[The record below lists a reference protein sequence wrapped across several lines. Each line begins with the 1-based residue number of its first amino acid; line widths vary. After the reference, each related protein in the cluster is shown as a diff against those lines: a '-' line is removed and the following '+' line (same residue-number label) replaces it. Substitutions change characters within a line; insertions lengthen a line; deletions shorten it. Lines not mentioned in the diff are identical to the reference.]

1 MKIAFFLGAG
11 ASVCAGMPTT
21 KTLMT
26 GMLTKHQNC
35 VFGPILRQYA
45 GSDIEDLYGDIKSL
59 LDLKSNKVLAELP
72 IACAGSPVLDVVQDV
87 EEDGP
92 FFERDCKEHA
102 KLGVYEDHPELFE
115 PTFEQLEALQL
126 AARNYMFDTIRTNP
140 KRFAEYKKTFAQL
153 HKFAGDEPVTVI
165 TTNYDM
171 LVEEYCSDNDIKI
184 ADYFK
189 RGPHSLRG
197 TWLGQIHTDDYRVK
211 LVKLHGS
218 LNWHKNDDGE
228 ILCENA
234 IVQHDFTRDVLVAP
248 TPDKQDKASTPFSI
262 LLGRFNEILTDLDL
276 LVVIGFSFRDKELS
290 DKIKTKADDAGM
302 RVICISKELDPWTT
316 SRCQRL
322 RVENGSV
329 KAMKKLERE
338 SKHPNMYAFES
349 EFGSMQ
355 MDDIMIVLEHVRS
368 CTPAY
373 ARERA

>member
-1 MKIAFFLGAG
+1 MGAG
-11 ASVCAGMPTT
+11 SSVCAGMPTT
-21 KTLMT
+21 KTLMD
-26 GMLTKHQNC
+26 GMLMKHQNC
-35 VFGPILRQYA
+35 VFGPILRQYE

-59 LDLKSNKVLAELP
+59 LDLKSNKVLAKLP
-72 IACAGSPVLDVVQDV
+72 IACAGNPVLDVIQD
-87 EEDGP
+87 EEKDGS
-92 FFERDCKEHA
+92 FFKMNCKEHA
-102 KLGVYEDHPELFE
+102 RLGRCENNLDLFE
-115 PTFEQLEALQL
+115 PPLEQLKALQL
-126 AARNYMFDTIRTNP
+126 AARNYMFDAIRTDP

-153 HKFAGDEPVTVI
+153 HKFAGDEPMTII

-171 LVEEYCSDNDIKI
+171 LVEEYCSDNGIKI
-184 ADYFK
+184 ADGFK

-197 TWLGQIHTDDYRVK
+197 TWLGQIHADGYHVK

-218 LNWHKNDDGE
+218 LNWRKNDDDE

-234 IVQHDFTRDVLVAP
+234 VVSHDSMQNVLVAP